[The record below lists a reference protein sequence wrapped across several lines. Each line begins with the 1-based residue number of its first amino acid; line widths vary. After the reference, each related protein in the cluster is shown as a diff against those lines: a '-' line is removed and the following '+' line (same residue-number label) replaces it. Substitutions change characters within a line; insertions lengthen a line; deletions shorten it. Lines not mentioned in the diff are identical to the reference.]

1 VANGI
6 GSLIPVSDILLLV
19 YRNVRYFCVL
29 ILCPETLPNLLISS
43 SSFLVVS
50 LGFSMCSIISCIKL
64 QTTYSSSFTISFP
77 IWISLIY
84 FSSMIAMARASKATF
99 NKSGKSEHPYL
110 IPDLRGNAFSVSPLR
125 MILLW
130 VCPV

>member
-1 VANGI
+1 
-6 GSLIPVSDILLLV
+6 
-19 YRNVRYFCVL
+19 
-29 ILCPETLPNLLISS
+29 
-43 SSFLVVS
+43 
-50 LGFSMCSIISCIKL
+50 
-64 QTTYSSSFTISFP
+64 
-77 IWISLIY
+77 
-84 FSSMIAMARASKATF
+84 MIAMARASKATF